1 MAMSRSRGGRWTTD
15 LPPMR
20 MSPAVTSSRPA
31 IIRSVVVFPHP
42 LGPTRMTNSWSR
54 TVRSTPATARV
65 SPNRF
70 STRSRTTSAIS
81 RRRIQRRCA
90 FRSADGGANG
100 RACGSDSPELLL
112 GLFHRLARVLP
123 FAHLGEHGRHD
134 ELRVHA
140 GRRLVHR
147 ARIADEVH
155 VLLEVLKELKLGLVP
170 DHRHG
175 LLQEGA
181 QEGVVVPGQGL
192 EPFEEL

>member
-1 MAMSRSRGGRWTTD
+1 MSRSRGARWTTD

-20 MSPAVTSSRPA
+20 ISPAVTSSRPA
-31 IIRSVVVFPHP
+31 IIRNVVVFPHP

-70 STRSRTTSAIS
+70 STRSGRTSAMEPLHAP
-81 RRRIQRRCA
+81 Q
-90 FRSADGGANG
+90 
-100 RACGSDSPELLL
+100 LLL
-112 GLFHRLARVLP
+112 GLFHGLARVLP
-123 FAHLGEHGRHD
+123 LADLRQHGRDD

-140 GRRLVHR
+140 GGRLGHR

-155 VLLEVLKELKLGLVP
+155 VLLEVLEELQLGLVA
-170 DHRHG
+170 DHRHR

-181 QEGVVVPGQGL
+181 EEGVVVSGRGL
-192 EPFEEL
+192 ESLEEVGAVHRVEELLGEVVHLGEAVD